1 MTELQ
6 FTPEYIKFMQS
17 DEAKCLQA
25 LWEAKQWDHVWDLET
40 ESPGILFSVP
50 TNIVFVNFLG
60 TDSGWLRDINKE
72 TVWLPTLYQ
81 LLQVIEGAGKRVEL
95 ILYEL
100 DRGTYY
106 GGLAELMMR
115 AAKLAVKAVKAVE
128 EK

>member
-1 MTELQ
+1 MTEQFSPECIEYLLSDDVLQ
-6 FTPEYIKFMQS
+6 R
-17 DEAKCLQA
+17 
-25 LWEAKQWDHVWDLET
+25 LWV
-40 ESPGILFSVP
+40 PGAGDWAWNREISAMHL
-50 TNIVFVNFLG
+50 
-60 TDSGWLRDINKE
+60 LRDEFDKCE
-72 TVWLPTLYQ
+72 TDVWLPTLYQ

-128 EK
+128 EKR